1 MLIVRGVIWKDVTQR
16 LQIAF
21 TYVLA
26 KHICASTTDVYGI
39 DGSQLTELR
48 RSRKIQSTN
57 ISNELYPVQ
66 WQLYRLITCSS
77 ISSVAP

>member
-26 KHICASTTDVYGI
+26 KHICASTTDVYGV
-39 DGSQLTELR
+39 DGSQLR